1 MIFISL
7 DLSFLGGKTMSELNN
22 NTPLT
27 DENKGD
33 VSQSNIALTS
43 NVEPLSKPVYI
54 LGNIGNA
61 LKKAVLWVLDL
72 LLSMVL
78 SIVSFGKLVVKGAIP
93 GFSGRD
99 VLIKTAKRK

>member
-1 MIFISL
+1 
-7 DLSFLGGKTMSELNN
+7 MSELNN

-61 LKKAVLWVLDL
+61 LKKAV
-72 LLSMVL
+72 
-78 SIVSFGKLVVKGAIP
+78 
-93 GFSGRD
+93 
-99 VLIKTAKRK
+99 

>member
-1 MIFISL
+1 
-7 DLSFLGGKTMSELNN
+7 MSELNN

-78 SIVSFGKLVVKGAIP
+78 SIVSFGKLVGKGAVAGTV
-93 GFSGRD
+93 GFYKFLS
-99 VLIKTAKRK
+99 ISCQTSTST

>member
-1 MIFISL
+1 
-7 DLSFLGGKTMSELNN
+7 MSELNN

-61 LKKAVLWVLDL
+61 FMGLRFAF
-72 LLSMVL
+72 
-78 SIVSFGKLVVKGAIP
+78 IN
-93 GFSGRD
+93 GF
-99 VLIKTAKRK
+99 INC